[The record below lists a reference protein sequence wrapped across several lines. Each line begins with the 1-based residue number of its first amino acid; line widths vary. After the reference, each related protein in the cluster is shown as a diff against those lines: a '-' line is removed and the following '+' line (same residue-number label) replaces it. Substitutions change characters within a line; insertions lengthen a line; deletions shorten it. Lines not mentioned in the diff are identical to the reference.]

1 MADDTRRL
9 RVALKANAV
18 FSGLCGLA
26 LMIMPGTWAELIG
39 FPWPWVLGA
48 LGFGLACFAALAT
61 HAAADVLA
69 RRTIIT
75 LIIGADVLWVAASPI
90 AMLTGAN
97 TLTVSGQGVIAVVAL
112 LVAAL
117 AAAQWM
123 GLRAMNSGTVAEI
136 W

>member
-9 RVALKANAV
+9 RVALKANAW

-26 LMIMPGTWAELIG
+26 LMIMPGAWAELIG
-39 FPWPWVLGA
+39 FPLPWALGA
-48 LGFGLACFAALAT
+48 LGFGLACFAALAA

-75 LIIGADVLWVAASPI
+75 LIIGADVLWVASSPI
-90 AMLTGAN
+90 AMVTGAN

-123 GLRAMNSGTVAEI
+123 GLRAMNRGTVAET